1 MTKIKLTTE
10 IKEVFKA
17 ISVTLPVDKEVFTD
31 RLTMKGEDIL
41 LGDPEG
47 MGMTREEIDPE
58 KDYPITMPG
67 FRVIEAT
74 RHYKRLCRAA
84 KRSGVYGISRYVT
97 RVGGDMKRV
106 KKMLQ
111 SS

>member
-10 IKEVFKA
+10 VKEVFKA
-17 ISVTLPVDKEVFTD
+17 ISVILPVDNEVFTD

-47 MGMTREEIDPE
+47 MGMKTEEIDPE

-67 FRVIEAT
+67 FRIIEAT
-74 RHYKRLCRAA
+74 RHYKRLCKAA
-84 KRSGVYGISRYVT
+84 KRNGVNGISQYVIK
-97 RVGGDMKRV
+97 VGGDIEQV